1 MNRLLHFLI
10 FAAGLAAACWI
21 GAHYLAS
28 NPLALAVTALIVVV
42 YLAGATELFRYQ
54 QATTSLARALTDL
67 SEVPHSLSEWLDTV
81 PSALRVQ
88 VSQRIHG
95 ERTGL
100 PRPVLTPYLVGLL
113 VLLGMLGTFLG
124 MVATLRGTGLAL
136 ESSTDLA
143 AIRASLAAPVQG
155 LGFAFG
161 TSVAG
166 VATSAMLGLLSAL
179 CTRDRIRA
187 AQALDAKI
195 ASTLRVHSPAH
206 QREEGF
212 KLVQQQTLGMSAVA
226 DKLQAMM
233 TAMERHNQSLNEQLE
248 ARQEQFH
255 EKTEAAYL
263 RLAASVEQSLK
274 ESVTEGVHSA
284 GAAIQ
289 PLVEKTMS
297 GLTRDTA
304 ALHDTIT
311 QAVQQQLAGV
321 TQVFEQ
327 RSLSMLDDVS
337 ARMDSTVGDLLAAWE
352 QTVATQQ
359 EAGAKLA
366 ADNQHALTAAVSALE
381 QQAVSLVN
389 TVGQSHQDLQAGLA
403 NQDEKRLKAWTSSL
417 SETAAALRK
426 QWEEAGEQAKIQQQE
441 ICKVLS
447 QTANDISTQTRAHAD
462 SAIAEMTKLAQQ
474 AGEAPKAAAGLVAEV
489 RQAFSDSMAR
499 DNSMLDERNRLLE
512 TSASLL
518 DAMQQASS
526 EQREA
531 IDALV
536 HKSADVLERVGAR
549 FTDQARTESERLA
562 DAASQIT
569 GSAVEVASLG
579 EAFGAAVHLFGESN
593 AALIEHLQRIEAVL
607 EKSITRSDEQLAYY
621 VAQAKEVIDLSVMSQ
636 KQIIEELQHAAGKR
650 PSSDSVPA

>member
-10 FAAGLAAACWI
+10 FAAGLSAACWI

-233 TAMERHNQSLNEQLE
+233 TAMERHNQSLNKQLE
-248 ARQEQFH
+248 ARQDQFH

-289 PLVEKTMS
+289 PLVQTTMS

-304 ALHDTIT
+304 ALHDAIT
-311 QAVQQQLAGV
+311 QAVQQQLDGV

-327 RSLSMLDDVS
+327 RSISMLDDVS
-337 ARMDSTVGDLLAAWE
+337 TRMDSTVGGLLAAWE
-352 QTVATQQ
+352 QAVATQQ

-403 NQDEKRLKAWTSSL
+403 SQDEKRLKAWTSSL

-462 SAIAEMTKLAQQ
+462 GAIAEMTKLAQQ

-526 EQREA
+526 EQREV

-569 GSAVEVASLG
+569 GSAIEVASLG